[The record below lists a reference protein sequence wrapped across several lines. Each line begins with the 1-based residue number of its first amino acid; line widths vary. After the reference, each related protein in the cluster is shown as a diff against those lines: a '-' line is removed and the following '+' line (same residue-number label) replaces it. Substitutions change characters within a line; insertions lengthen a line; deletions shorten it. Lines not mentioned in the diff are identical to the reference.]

1 MGRKN
6 KDNTTTFVSLMEQ
19 TDGHCESLASIRGFS
34 DLLNFEECN
43 FISNRPTEKT
53 VKKGKKDK
61 KGKKSVSRPLFLKNL
76 IVDLVL

>member
-6 KDNTTTFVSLMEQ
+6 KDNTTTFVSLMKH
-19 TDGHCESLASIRGFS
+19 TDGHWESLATIRGFS
-34 DLLNFEECN
+34 DFLNFKECN

-61 KGKKSVSRPLFLKNL
+61 KGKKSVSRTLFLKNL
-76 IVDLVL
+76 IIDLLL